1 MVIRLKDLLLSL
13 LEMLIGGLLIVITA
27 VTSAQVFC
35 RYVLN
40 FSLTWSHELSVLLL
54 IWAVWLSV
62 PIGIDKGRHLAVTW
76 VADNLS
82 SRFQISLIWL
92 HWVLILIFFLI
103 TGYLTFPVV
112 SAFKGM
118 YLLTLPIPTNLR
130 YMAATVGCLLSLFVL
145 IARLFEKDGAR

>member
-1 MVIRLKDLLLSL
+1 MVIRLKDFLLSL
-13 LEMLIGGLLIVITA
+13 LEVLIGGLFLVITA

-62 PIGIDKGRHLAVTW
+62 PIGIDKGRHLTVTW
-76 VADNLS
+76 VADKLT
-82 SRFQISLIWL
+82 SRRQVSLIWL
-92 HWVLILIFFLI
+92 QWILILSFFLI
-103 TGYLTFPVV
+103 AGFLTFPVV
-112 SAFKGM
+112 NAFQGM

-130 YMAATVGCLLSLFVL
+130 YVAATVGCLLSVFVL
-145 IARLFEKDGAR
+145 IAKLFGKREAR